1 MARLFLICIGF
12 ALFLL
17 GHTVAGV
24 AAETLTVAATSYSIN
39 NYRAFMQGRTPL
51 EITSF
56 ASPHATRAVV
66 SMILMQKALKI
77 GGMGDVAI
85 SFLEVPNSARERAEV
100 KSGHAVIGGQ
110 DFWNFDFD
118 DSVYMTDPIIQEGSF
133 IKGIYVL
140 PSNKNVLGITNMN
153 DLRPYSAVILGGWRG
168 DINTLESMKPREILL
183 TYCFDNIFKF
193 INLGRAD
200 FTLLEFSSAQDLTHT
215 NSGTT
220 LTPIPGIKVT
230 IPGYRCLMISKK
242 HPDGKRIYEAVN
254 NGLKVL
260 RKNGTITKAFTESGF
275 LNEKVKGWKSI
286 N

>member
-1 MARLFLICIGF
+1 MARLFFICIGF

-17 GHTVAGV
+17 GHTVAGF
-24 AAETLTVAATSYSIN
+24 AAETLTVAATRYSIN
-39 NYRAFMQGRTPL
+39 NYRAFMQGRTPS

-56 ASPHATRAVV
+56 ASAHATRAVV

-77 GGMGDVAI
+77 GGMGDVTI

-110 DFWNFDFD
+110 DFWHFDFD
-118 DSVYMTDPIIQEGSF
+118 DSVYMTDPVIQEGSF
-133 IKGIYVL
+133 VKGIYAL
-140 PSNKNVLGITNMN
+140 QSNKSIL
-153 DLRPYSAVILGGWRG
+153 DLTDTKDFHRYSAVILGGWRG
-168 DINTLESMKPREILL
+168 DINTLESMKPREIFL
-183 TYCFDNIFKF
+183 TYSFDNIFKF
-193 INLGRAD
+193 ITLGRAD

-220 LTPIPGIKVT
+220 LAPIPGIKIV
-230 IPGYRCLMISKK
+230 IPGYRCLMVSKK

-254 NGLKVL
+254 KGLKVL

-275 LNEKVKGWKSI
+275 LNEKVKGWKTI